1 MTTSIVNI
9 ESLDEN
15 NKSFGTGFIID
26 SDEKGVYI
34 LTCKHVIDD
43 VKIPMIEEVKA
54 RIITINEF
62 IDMAV
67 IYVSKLHHPPLDLQ
81 LEHCESLNV
90 EVIGFSH
97 FSQNLNQKKHIQATL
112 YQEPIELH
120 STKDDSFYT
129 ARKIK
134 ANDGYNFD
142 RGNSGSPVI
151 CKESSKVIAMVSNK
165 EGNDIG
171 YAIDIVSLKE
181 VWADMPQKLLQ
192 KAPPEKKP
200 TPKESE
206 IPKKEEP
213 IAIKEVKK
221 PVEVI
226 HQRKSSSLKKY
237 LLYALSTILLSSGT
251 YYYIDSQKKQDRIE
265 QQRIKEKKA
274 MEIERKGFE
283 ALTKR
288 NFSFALQQFEQ
299 MEKVI
304 PDFHHVYEIA
314 REMRR
319 YKTTLNQSATQ
330 TKIIKFIIND
340 PRESPKDLVEKLKN
354 MIKLPIVGGQPPTN
368 YNRAKVLERL
378 GFKALGNREFLKAL
392 NYFKKAKSLYSSLPN
407 IDSII
412 QLIEIS
418 KGTINQPATQKRVLT
433 SIINSSEK
441 PPQEFIEEIKRN
453 MGKQVQKGNFTHVY
467 IGK

>member
-1 MTTSIVNI
+1 
-9 ESLDEN
+9 
-15 NKSFGTGFIID
+15 
-26 SDEKGVYI
+26 
-34 LTCKHVIDD
+34 
-43 VKIPMIEEVKA
+43 
-54 RIITINEF
+54 
-62 IDMAV
+62 MAV

-81 LEHCESLNV
+81 LDHCRSLNV

-165 EGNDIG
+165 EGNNIG
-171 YAIDIVSLKE
+171 YAIDIISLKE
-181 VWADMPQKLLQ
+181 VWTEMPEKLL
-192 KAPPEKKP
+192 EKSP
-200 TPKESE
+200 SE
-206 IPKKEEP
+206 KSTPKKEEP
-213 IAIKEVKK
+213 IRVKEVKK
-221 PVEVI
+221 SVEAS
-226 HQRKSSSLKKY
+226 HQRKNSSLKKY

-251 YYYIDSQKKQDRIE
+251 YYYIDYV
-265 QQRIKEKKA
+265 KEKEHIEEQRKKEERA
-274 MEIERKGFE
+274 KEIERKGFE

-288 NFSFALQQFEQ
+288 DFSSALQQFEQ
-299 MEKVI
+299 MEKVM
-304 PDFHHVYEIA
+304 PKFHHVYEIA
-314 REMRR
+314 REMRKYR
-319 YKTTLNQSATQ
+319 TTLNQAETQ

-340 PRESPKDLVEKLKN
+340 PGKSPKDLVEKLKN
-354 MIKLPIVGGQPPTN
+354 MIKIPILGQPPTN
-368 YNRAKVLERL
+368 YSRAKVLERL

-392 NYFKKAKSLYSSLPN
+392 NYFKKAKKAYSSLPN

-418 KGTINQPATQKRVLT
+418 KETINQPETQKRVLT
-433 SIINSSEK
+433 SIINSSDK
-441 PPQEFIEEIKRN
+441 APQEFIEEIKKN
-453 MGKQVQKGNFTHVY
+453 MGKQAEKGDFTHVY

>member
-43 VKIPMIEEVKA
+43 VKIPMVEEVKA

-81 LEHCESLNV
+81 LEHCKSLNV

-151 CKESSKVIAMVSNK
+151 CKDSSKVIAMVSNK
-165 EGNDIG
+165 EGNNIG
-171 YAIDIVSLKE
+171 YAIDIISRKE
-181 VWADMPQKLLQ
+181 VWADMPQKLL
-192 KAPPEKKP
+192 KKSPSEKS
-200 TPKESE
+200 T
-206 IPKKEEP
+206 PKKEEP
-213 IAIKEVKK
+213 ITVKEVKK
-221 PVEVI
+221 PVKVI

-251 YYYIDSQKKQDRIE
+251 YYYIDYVKEKEHIE
-265 QQRIKEKKA
+265 QQRKKEKRAK
-274 MEIERKGFE
+274 EIEHKGFE

-288 NFSFALQQFEQ
+288 NFSSALQQFEQ

-304 PDFHHVYEIA
+304 PKFHHVYEIA
-314 REMRR
+314 KEMRKYR
-319 YKTTLNQSATQ
+319 TTLNQSATQ

-340 PRESPKDLVEKLKN
+340 PGKSPKDLVNKLKN
-354 MIKLPIVGGQPPTN
+354 MIKLPIVSQPATN

-392 NYFKKAKSLYSSLPN
+392 NYFKKAKRVYSSLPN

-412 QLIEIS
+412 QLLEIS
-418 KGTINQPATQKRVLT
+418 KGTINQPATQRRVLT

-441 PPQEFIEEIKRN
+441 PPQEFIEEIKKN
-453 MGKQVQKGNFTHVY
+453 MGKQAQKGDFTHVY

>member
-9 ESLDEN
+9 ESLEEN

-43 VKIPMIEEVKA
+43 VKIPMVEEVKA

-81 LEHCESLNV
+81 LDHCRSLNV

-165 EGNDIG
+165 EGNNIG
-171 YAIDIVSLKE
+171 YAIDIISLKE
-181 VWADMPQKLLQ
+181 VWTEMPEKLL
-192 KAPPEKKP
+192 EKSP
-200 TPKESE
+200 SE
-206 IPKKEEP
+206 KSTPKKEEP
-213 IAIKEVKK
+213 IRVKEVKK
-221 PVEVI
+221 SVEAS
-226 HQRKSSSLKKY
+226 HQRKNSSLKKY

-251 YYYIDSQKKQDRIE
+251 YYYIDYV
-265 QQRIKEKKA
+265 KEKEHIEEQRKKEERA
-274 MEIERKGFE
+274 KEIERKGFE

-288 NFSFALQQFEQ
+288 DFSSALQQFEQ
-299 MEKVI
+299 MEKVM
-304 PDFHHVYEIA
+304 PKFHHVYEIA
-314 REMRR
+314 REMRKYR
-319 YKTTLNQSATQ
+319 TTLNQAETQ

-340 PRESPKDLVEKLKN
+340 PGKSPKDLVEKLKN
-354 MIKLPIVGGQPPTN
+354 MIKIPILGQPPTN
-368 YNRAKVLERL
+368 YSRAKVLERL

-392 NYFKKAKSLYSSLPN
+392 NYFKKAKKAYSSLPN

-418 KGTINQPATQKRVLT
+418 KETINQPETQKRVLT
-433 SIINSSEK
+433 SIINSSDK
-441 PPQEFIEEIKRN
+441 APQEFIEEIKKN
-453 MGKQVQKGNFTHVY
+453 MGKQAEKGDFTHVY